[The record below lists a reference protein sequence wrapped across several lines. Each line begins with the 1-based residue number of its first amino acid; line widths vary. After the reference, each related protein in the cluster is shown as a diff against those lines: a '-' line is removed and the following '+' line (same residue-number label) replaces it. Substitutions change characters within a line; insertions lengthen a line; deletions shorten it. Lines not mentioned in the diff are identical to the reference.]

1 MRRLVARGLNPEKG
15 DYDGR
20 TALHLAASEGRTA
33 SVRYLLELG
42 VDVNPTDRWGNTP
55 LDDAIREKHS
65 SIDSVL
71 REHGG
76 LSKVEIKRKKLV

>member
-1 MRRLVARGLNPEKG
+1 MMVAPP
-15 DYDGR
+15 YI
-20 TALHLAASEGRTA
+20 AASEGRTA